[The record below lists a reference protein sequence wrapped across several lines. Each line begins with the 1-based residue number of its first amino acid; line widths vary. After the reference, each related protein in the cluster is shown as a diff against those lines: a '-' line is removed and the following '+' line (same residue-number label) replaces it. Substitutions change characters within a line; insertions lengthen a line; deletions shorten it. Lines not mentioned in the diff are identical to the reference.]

1 MGQQLK
7 TVLKRR
13 RRKAYNER
21 KKIAKLEA
29 AAAPKAKK

>member
-7 TVLKRR
+7 TVAKRR
-13 RRKAYNER
+13 RRAAYLER
-21 KKIAKLEA
+21 KKIAKKAE